1 MTEKKH
7 STECAAIIELINSYL
22 RELNEKDLRV
32 VVSYVRHFP
41 KSLHNTERR

>member
-7 STECAAIIELINSYL
+7 SAECAVIIELINSYL
-22 RELNEKDLRV
+22 REMNEKDLRV

-41 KSLHNTERR
+41 KSLHSAERR